1 MASIDQLNS
10 FLNKQYKTAQRIEQ
24 ESKQL
29 LLNRWTH
36 AGLNAYEVKDTI
48 EQFCKD
54 HSVLDESTFLESA
67 ETTLAPKLRDR
78 LLDDEEERHVVALF
92 RQQGWP
98 NLSDAQLIKTI
109 EEITESHSAFL
120 ARKLRPQF
128 VRQIREGLSQNKS
141 QAALRAEIAQWALD
155 QSISDTDGIQEL
167 IDEAFKDPNS
177 APSSALAGGALLSAQ
192 SSSTGE
198 LLGSPLMGQAHQDR
212 GSASGLN
219 VGLNA
224 LNTPSSP
231 SNQIQDSSTVASS
244 ASSTPDEAPP
254 STQGRD
260 KRATKFI
267 EGRIGNDL
275 FLDLQEEQEYFAW
288 VNDELEMGYDDAD
301 QLLNLVIEQRGATR
315 ERTAVQQFRV
325 ELAGMLD
332 DQYLDAA
339 EVNRAYQFGRSLGLE
354 RADEGFSFIEKI
366 MQEEVSKAGALT
378 ELEAQRKLQELL
390 PNLAKGKQISPENLE
405 QTVKNVLN
413 PYRLY
418 HNEEAREQVQILAEE
433 CARSQG
439 YMIGSGGQMSKLI
452 AGLVGVVAI
461 AGGVLM
467 LPSDPPVSPSKM
479 EHSTKNVA
487 PQTLTEAPPSCA
499 LDADATQKLELWLK
513 KAQINLEND
522 QLLTPVENCM
532 KRWIDLVNSELNTTC
547 GEGANL
553 SSFYPQLIELR
564 RHGRDRYLKLAE
576 KDVKSGSKKSAC
588 ETWIARAEIFGGG
601 EVVELFKQKY
611 CQ

>member
-29 LLNRWTH
+29 LLDRWTQ
-36 AGLNAYEVKDTI
+36 AGLNAYEVKDAI

-54 HSVLDESTFLESA
+54 HSILDESTFLVSA

-78 LLDDEEERHVVALF
+78 LLDDEEERHVIALF

-98 NLSDAQLIKTI
+98 NLSDAQLMKTI

-141 QAALRAEIAQWALD
+141 QPALRAEIAQWALD

-167 IDEAFKDPNS
+167 IDEALKDPNS
-177 APSSALAGGALLSAQ
+177 SPSSAFAGGALLSAQ

-198 LLGSPLMGQAHQDR
+198 LLESPLIGQAHQDTK
-212 GSASGLN
+212 GGASRLN
-219 VGLNA
+219 AGLNA

-231 SNQIQDSSTVASS
+231 SNHIQDSSIAP
-244 ASSTPDEAPP
+244 STSDDVSP

-288 VNDELEMGYDDAD
+288 VNDELEMGYDDAN
-301 QLLNLVIEQRGATR
+301 QLLNLVLEQRGATR

-339 EVNRAYQFGRSLGLE
+339 EVNRAHQLGRSLGLE

-378 ELEAQRKLQELL
+378 ELEAQRKLQEQIL
-390 PNLAKGKQISPENLE
+390 NLAKGKRISPEDLE

-418 HNEEAREQVQILAEE
+418 HNEEAREQVHILAEE
-433 CARSQG
+433 CAQAQG
-439 YMIGSGGQMSKLI
+439 YIIGGGGHMSKLI
-452 AGLVGVVAI
+452 AGLVGIIAI
-461 AGGVLM
+461 AGGGLFM
-467 LPSDPPVSPSKM
+467 VSPDSANLTPSKVD
-479 EHSTKNVA
+479 SSANSVV
-487 PQTLTEAPPSCA
+487 PPSLTKPAPSCD
-499 LDADATQKLELWLK
+499 LDVNTTQKIELWLK
-513 KAQINLEND
+513 KAHINLEND

-532 KRWIDLVNSELNTTC
+532 KRWIDLINSELNTTC
-547 GEGANL
+547 ADGAKL
-553 SSFYPQLIELR
+553 SPFYPQLIELR

-576 KDVKSGSKKSAC
+576 KDVKAGSRKSAC